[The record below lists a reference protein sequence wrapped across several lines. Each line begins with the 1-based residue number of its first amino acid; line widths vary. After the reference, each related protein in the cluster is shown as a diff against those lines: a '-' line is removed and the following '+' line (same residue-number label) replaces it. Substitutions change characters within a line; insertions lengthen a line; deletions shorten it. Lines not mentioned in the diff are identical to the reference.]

1 MHLKKFCYTSMCTA
15 EKQQQQQLQSMVN
28 SRKQLNTK
36 MLSFQ
41 YGNSH
46 SKDKMV
52 VRLSYQYNVNPI
64 PWKIV
69 FILKSG
75 PVLLSTCTKKILHF
89 KIRATPEEQLED
101 GRLFHRPNGRHGC
114 CARDCQWPPK
124 NSGNSH
130 WSGEPTMPPNSGNSN
145 LYSDQPITKGW
156 CQAIRGHVSY
166 PTDSHNVA
174 RLWLC
179 NSMAW
184 WGRKLY
190 PKRVCDL
197 WPDTH
202 LTQPLWANNS
212 NLLKNSFW
220 SDFCSDDA
228 IRSQFCTCHDS
239 SAVMSCVKLWPD
251 IIIIFHIKASI
262 KASIFTK
269 SELWAIALI
278 GIHLRYPSHSRF
290 VLHNPDLMSFFILHS
305 KCQQNDCY
313 NFLYKSQ
320 LPQRMQLLG
329 GQETGYEYE

>member
-1 MHLKKFCYTSMCTA
+1 MS
-15 EKQQQQQLQSMVN
+15 
-28 SRKQLNTK
+28 
-36 MLSFQ
+36 SFQ

-46 SKDKMV
+46 SEDKMV
-52 VRLSYQYNVNPI
+52 MRLSYQYKVNPM

-69 FILKSG
+69 IILKSG
-75 PVLLSTCTKKILHF
+75 PVLLTTCTKKILHF
-89 KIRATPEEQLED
+89 KKRATPGEQLED
-101 GRLFHRPNGRHGC
+101 GRLFHSL
-114 CARDCQWPPK
+114 AQPK
-124 NSGNSH
+124 WQTLVLCRGQSVAPQNSGNFH
-130 WSGEPTMPPNSGNSN
+130 WSGVPTMPPNLGNSN

-156 CQAIRGHVSY
+156 CQTIRGHVSY
-166 PTDSHNVA
+166 PTDSHNVT
-174 RLWLC
+174 LLGLC
-179 NSMAW
+179 NSLAW
-184 WGRKLY
+184 WERKLC

-202 LTQPLWANNS
+202 LTRPLWANNS

-220 SDFCSDDA
+220 SDFYSDDA

-251 IIIIFHIKASI
+251 IIIVFHIKASI

-290 VLHNPDLMSFFILHS
+290 FLHNPDLMSFFILHS

-320 LPQRMQLLG
+320 LPQRMQLFG